1 MRVFVATRGG
11 AEAGDYSHTVEGE
24 LVRLPITCDDPG
36 CGCTASMTGL
46 GSGLSTTTFTV
57 RDLPLDRDTYHDLLW
72 GTLLRDGWIEEGN
85 TEDEEWV
92 ERLVGL
98 HLDLAAG
105 FTPGIPLR
113 LAGDRLYERH

>member
-1 MRVFVATRGG
+1 MRVFVATRAG
-11 AEAGDYSHTVEGE
+11 AEAGDYSHTVERE

-36 CGCTASMTGL
+36 CGCTTAMTGL

-57 RDLPLDRDTYHDLLW
+57 REFDIDRAMYHELLW
-72 GTLLRDGWIEEGN
+72 GTLLRDGWVDEGN

-98 HLDLAAG
+98 HLDLAAK
-105 FTPGIPLR
+105 FTPDIPLR
-113 LAGDRLYERH
+113 LAGDQLYERR

>member
-1 MRVFVATRGG
+1 MRVFVATRVG
-11 AEAGDYSHTVEGE
+11 AEEGDYSHTVEGE
-24 LVRLPITCDDPG
+24 LVRLPVICDEPG
-36 CGCTASMTGL
+36 CGCATAMTGL

-57 RDLPLDRDTYHDLLW
+57 REFDVDRDTYHKLLW
-72 GTLLRDGWIEEGN
+72 GTLLRDGWVDEDN

-92 ERLVGL
+92 ERLTRL

-105 FTPGIPLR
+105 FTPEVPLR